1 LGRCDRSA
9 VSRVVRTAAALSVL
23 VLADGCGLL
32 GGPGALR
39 QDTPQVITVSSPVF
53 NLGVIPR
60 RYSCHGAES
69 PPIFWSGAPQ
79 GTKSIA
85 LVVDDS
91 DAPVA
96 PFVYW
101 IVFDISP
108 AATDIQAGRL
118 PPGARQADNSRG
130 QATFDPPCPANGSH
144 MYRFTVY
151 ALDTVLNERDGAGLE
166 LMLRAIARHAI
177 ARGRLTGTVNPPSS
191 DRGGASA
198 RPDTAG

>member
-1 LGRCDRSA
+1 MH
-9 VSRVVRTAAALSVL
+9 TAAAFSVL
-23 VLADGCGLL
+23 PFAGGCGLL

-69 PPIFWSGAPQ
+69 PPIFWSGAPHA
-79 GTKSIA
+79 TKSIA

-91 DAPVA
+91 NAPVA
-96 PFVYW
+96 PYVYW

-108 AATDIQAGRL
+108 ATTDIQAGRL

-151 ALDTVLNERDGAGLE
+151 ALDSVLSERDGAGLE
-166 LMLRAIARHAI
+166 SMLRAIARHAI
-177 ARGRLTGTVNPPSS
+177 ARGRLTGTVNPQPSG
-191 DRGGASA
+191 RGGRTA
-198 RPDTAG
+198 RPDTVG

>member
-9 VSRVVRTAAALSVL
+9 VSRVIRTAVALSVFL
-23 VLADGCGLL
+23 LAGGCGLL

-39 QDTPQVITVSSPVF
+39 QDAPQVITVSSPVF

-60 RYSCHGAES
+60 RYSCHGAVS

-91 DAPVA
+91 DAPVT
-96 PFVYW
+96 PYVYW

-108 AATDIQAGRL
+108 ATTDIQAGRL

-130 QATFDPPCPANGSH
+130 QPSFDPPCPVGGSH

-151 ALDTVLNERDGAGLE
+151 ALDSVLSQRNGAQLGLT
-166 LMLRAIARHAI
+166 LQAIARHAI
-177 ARGRLTGTVNPPSS
+177 ARGRLTGTVSL
-191 DRGGASA
+191 R
-198 RPDTAG
+198 

>member
-1 LGRCDRSA
+1 M
-9 VSRVVRTAAALSVL
+9 RTPVACSVL
-23 VLADGCGLL
+23 LLASGCGLL

-39 QDTPQVITVSSPVF
+39 QDTRQVLTVSSPVF

-60 RYSCHGAES
+60 RYSCHGAVS

-91 DAPVA
+91 DAPVK
-96 PFVYW
+96 PYVYW

-108 AATDIQAGRL
+108 ATTDIQAGRL

-130 QATFDPPCPANGSH
+130 QATFDPPCPADGSH

-151 ALDTVLNERDGAGLE
+151 ALDSVLSERDGAPLE
-166 LMLRAIARHAI
+166 LMLQAIARHAI
-177 ARGRLTGTVNPPSS
+177 ARGRLTGTVNPQSS
-191 DRGGASA
+191 GRARAPG

>member
-1 LGRCDRSA
+1 M
-9 VSRVVRTAAALSVL
+9 RTAVAFSVL
-23 VLADGCGLL
+23 LLAGGCGLL

-39 QDTPQVITVSSPVF
+39 QDTPEVITVSSPVF

-69 PPIFWSGAPQ
+69 PPIFWSGAPP

-91 DAPVA
+91 DAPIT

-108 AATDIQAGRL
+108 ATTDIQAGRL

-144 MYRFTVY
+144 VYRFTVY
-151 ALDTVLNERDGAGLE
+151 ALDSVLSERDGARLGT
-166 LMLRAIARHAI
+166 MLQAIARHAI
-177 ARGRLTGTVNPPSS
+177 ARGRLTGTANSQSS
-191 DRGGASA
+191 GRGGASG